1 MKRLIVIFFL
11 LFSVCAI
18 AQTSVPT
25 YELVTVSGTDS
36 YTATASPAPALPY
49 VNGYKKVFKF
59 TNANTG
65 AATFTLN
72 GGATTT
78 LRKSDGT
85 ALSSGDIPAGSVWWV
100 VYDGTASQWRLSG
113 GSGSSAIEWGDI
125 TGTLSNQTDLQS
137 ALDLKAP
144 LASPALTGNPTAP
157 TPALNDNSTKIAT
170 TEYVDRLSLTIG
182 TGLTNT
188 TGTLTANLSTGV
200 SGGQSVIGG
209 TASGN
214 SLTLSSTSN
223 ATKGSIIFGASS
235 YSEAANTYAYVLSG
249 LSTTSSTWTGT
260 ASGQSAFTDTGTIT
274 GRSNAS
280 GGNADTYRY
289 RVIDPTFVIGSGTSA
304 QVFRGLSILGTYPV
318 STGGRAALHIDAT
331 MATPGAADYLI
342 HAQAGGTDRFRV
354 SHTGNINTSGATIS
368 LGATTS
374 ASVFT
379 PQLSVANSGTNA
391 DLVVNNTASEFWRFR
406 ATNAAV
412 FSLNRN
418 GSSDIFSATSTNFTL
433 NSNLLLGVAGNKITI
448 KSGSNASAGTAV
460 LVGGTVT
467 VNTTAVG
474 ANSMVQLTSQVD
486 GGTPGF
492 LRITAKVNGTSF
504 TITSSSGTDT
514 STVGWWILDAN

>member
-36 YTATASPAPALPY
+36 YTATVSPAPALPY

-85 ALSSGDIPAGSVWWV
+85 ALVAGDIPAGSVWWL

-125 TGTLSNQTDLQS
+125 TGTLSSQTDLQT
-137 ALDLKAP
+137 ALNLKAN
-144 LASPALTGNPTAP
+144 LNSPTFTGTVTVP
-157 TPALNDNSTKIAT
+157 TPVGATEAATKD
-170 TEYVDRLSLTIG
+170 YVDDKTLVIS

-188 TGTLTANLSTGV
+188 TGNLTADLSTGV

-214 SLTLSSTSN
+214 NLTLSSTSN
-223 ATKGSIIFGASS
+223 ATKGNILFGNSS
-235 YSEAANTYAYVLSG
+235 YNEAANTFAQVLSG
-249 LSTTSSTWTGT
+249 PSTTSSTWTGT
-260 ASGQSAFTDTGTIT
+260 ASGQSAIAETGTIT
-274 GRSNAS
+274 GRSNGA
-280 GGNADTYRY
+280 GGNSDIYNWRL
-289 RVIDPTFVIGSGTSA
+289 INPTFVMGSGTNG
-304 QVFRGLSILGTYPV
+304 QIVRGLSITGTYPPG
-318 STGGRAALHIDAT
+318 TGGRAALHINAT
-331 MATPGAADYLI
+331 MGTPGAPDYLI

-354 SHTGNINTSGATIS
+354 AHTGNITTSGATIS
-368 LGATTS
+368 MTATTS

-379 PQLSVANSGTNA
+379 PQFSVASSGTNA
-391 DLVVNNTASEFWRFR
+391 DLLVNNTASEFWRFR

-418 GSSDIFSATSTNFTL
+418 GSSDIFSVTSTNFTL

-514 STVGWWILDAN
+514 STVGWVIIDAN